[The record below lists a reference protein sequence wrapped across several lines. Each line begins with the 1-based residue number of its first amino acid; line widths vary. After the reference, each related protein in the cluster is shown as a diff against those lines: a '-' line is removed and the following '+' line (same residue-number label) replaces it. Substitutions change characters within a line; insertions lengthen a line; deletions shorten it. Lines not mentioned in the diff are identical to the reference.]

1 MKWINKIPWNELEFT
16 AARSRGPGGQNVN
29 KTNSAVQLRFHF
41 VSSQAF
47 TEFEYQR
54 IFEKIQN
61 KLTNDGDILIRSE
74 ESRDQEA
81 NRKTCI
87 EKLDDLLEKSFRRDP
102 PRRKTK
108 PTKSSVRKR
117 VDGKRIKSDIKKN
130 RSRVDY

>member
-1 MKWINKIPWNELEFT
+1 MKWINKIPWSELEFT

-29 KTNSAVQLRFHF
+29 KTNSAVQLRFNF
-41 VSSQAF
+41 KTSQAF
-47 TEFEYQR
+47 SDFEFQR

-61 KLTNDGDILIRSE
+61 KLTTEGDLLIRSE
-74 ESRDQEA
+74 ESRDHEQ

-87 EKLDDLLEKSFRRDP
+87 EKLDALLEKCFHRDP

-117 VDGKRIKSDIKKN
+117 VEGKKIRADVKKN
-130 RSRVDY
+130 RGKVDY

>member
-1 MKWINKIPWNELEFT
+1 MKWINKIPWGELEFT

-29 KTNSAVQLRFHF
+29 KTNSAVQLRFNF
-41 VSSQAF
+41 KTSQAF
-47 TEFEYQR
+47 SDFEFQR

-61 KLTNDGDILIRSE
+61 KLTTEGDLLIRSE
-74 ESRDQEA
+74 ESRDHEQ

-87 EKLDDLLEKSFRRDP
+87 EKLDALLEKCFHRDP

-117 VDGKRIKSDIKKN
+117 VEGKKIRADVKKN
-130 RSRVDY
+130 RGKVDY